1 MSYRISGSLLHRH
14 RGYCRIEPED
24 SCSIESEKGVFNL
37 EHKDACVLALQLK
50 QLSSGTK
57 ALVRARVTQH

>member
-14 RGYCRIEPED
+14 REYCRIESEG
-24 SCSIESEKGVFNL
+24 SCSIESERGVFNL

-50 QLSSGTK
+50 LAPQQASLPFKQIS
-57 ALVRARVTQH
+57 L

>member
-14 RGYCRIEPED
+14 RGYCRIESEG

-37 EHKDACVLALQLK
+37 VHKDACV
-50 QLSSGTK
+50 GT
-57 ALVRARVTQH
+57 AAQTAEQWY